1 MDQEE
6 IDKINK
12 EINEEYY
19 WVLFDNGGNG
29 IGLRTLPAS
38 CLTEDKKDVSK
49 RGRDFIK
56 SVFRRH
62 HGRVIGVVKE
72 FY

>member
-6 IDKINK
+6 IDKITA

-19 WVLFDNGGNG
+19 WVIFDNGGDG
-29 IGLRTLPAS
+29 IGLRTLPTS
-38 CLTEDKKDVSK
+38 CLTEDKKDVSE
-49 RGRDFIK
+49 RGRNFMK
-56 SVFRRH
+56 SIFRQR

-72 FY
+72 LY